1 MRISDWSSDVCS
13 SDLGGPAI
21 LRSAERRAVER
32 CHVND
37 IIGMVVAVEIGGF
50 GKAGLVRDMQ
60 EIPGCATFLTR
71 RVEIGA
77 DFGRKD
83 FRRHGR
89 CGNRRHDDG
98 AAKGQRREL
107 EDARPMLSRRITF
120 RHAHPYSP
128 SRYPSLRSSTP
139 PLERKR
145 AS

>member
-1 MRISDWSSDVCS
+1 
-13 SDLGGPAI
+13 
-21 LRSAERRAVER
+21 
-32 CHVND
+32 
-37 IIGMVVAVEIGGF
+37 
-50 GKAGLVRDMQ
+50 MQ

-98 AAKGQRREL
+98 AAKGQRREI

-120 RHAHPYSP
+120 RHAHHYSP
-128 SRYPSLRSSTP
+128 SRYPCLRSSSPHLVASAATNMTLRSEEHTYALQP
-139 PLERKR
+139 PMRI
-145 AS
+145 S